1 MQGDVCAYSDLFPWA
16 MLAVVLTLVAFII
29 FYKEDPWEQAKRVL
43 IYKIRQRH
51 DSASRRF
58 VGVHADEY
66 LECDDL
72 DKLIAAEMNSV
83 VVNV

>member
-1 MQGDVCAYSDLFPWA
+1 MQGDVCTYSDLFPWA

-43 IYKIRQRH
+43 IYKIQQRH
-51 DSASRRF
+51 DSECR
-58 VGVHADEY
+58 
-66 LECDDL
+66 CDDL
-72 DKLIAAEMNSV
+72 DKLIAAEMNGV

>member
-29 FYKEDPWEQAKRVL
+29 FYKEDPWEQAKRIH
-43 IYKIRQRH
+43 IYKIQQRH
-51 DSASRRF
+51 DSGCR
-58 VGVHADEY
+58 
-66 LECDDL
+66 CDDL